1 MGFDVP
7 DPPPDVKV
15 NFKNNSLGQMVISW
29 DDEADN
35 ATDPDYSGAEA
46 NDVTG
51 YRVYRAWPPS
61 FDWHYGPWEQIA
73 DINLKDEN
81 YYDAVSGKYTF
92 TDTES
97 FAGYNYYYNV
107 RTYDSGH
114 DNWVDIFG
122 VDHGPVPSLES
133 GYVSPEQKNMIAVTP
148 FQPSAQ
154 IYDQMKEAIRVV
166 PNPYRLDFKDPL
178 HMYPD
183 VADPYKIRFI
193 NLPKHCMIRIYSV
206 SGDLV
211 YESEHQK
218 ESSAES
224 AWRQSTITFS
234 GRVVSGIYF
243 WVVESLDPESTGNIQ
258 KGTLAVVK

>member
-1 MGFDVP
+1 M
-7 DPPPDVKV
+7 
-15 NFKNNSLGQMVISW
+15 
-29 DDEADN
+29 
-35 ATDPDYSGAEA
+35 
-46 NDVTG
+46 
-51 YRVYRAWPPS
+51 
-61 FDWHYGPWEQIA
+61 
-73 DINLKDEN
+73 
-81 YYDAVSGKYTF
+81 
-92 TDTES
+92 
-97 FAGYNYYYNV
+97 
-107 RTYDSGH
+107 
-114 DNWVDIFG
+114 DIFG

-258 KGTLAVVK
+258 KLSLIHI